1 MSDLDVAAD
10 RPWTAEAVQQLR
22 ELALEKVP
30 AEIISLKLKRSLA
43 ACRRSSPSL
52 GLRSRRCDADRRHR
66 TGALPLRCFLRRRT
80 HLVRPLLGAGLEHLG
95 RRLLL

>member
-1 MSDLDVAAD
+1 VSDLDVAAD

-43 ACRRSSPSL
+43 AVQEKLAEL
-52 GLRSRRCDADRRHR
+52 GL
-66 TGALPLRCFLRRRT
+66 TVPQ
-80 HLVRPLLGAGLEHLG
+80 V
-95 RRLLL
+95 

>member
-10 RPWTAEAVQQLR
+10 HPWTAEAVQQLR

-43 ACRRSSPSL
+43 AVQEKLAEL
-52 GLRSRRCDADRRHR
+52 GL
-66 TGALPLRCFLRRRT
+66 TVPQ
-80 HLVRPLLGAGLEHLG
+80 V
-95 RRLLL
+95 